1 MKVNSKNISILAT
14 ENVSIVTFND
24 IENSGDFLAD
34 IFKEV
39 ASGGVNIDMISQT
52 PPKSDLLSF
61 AFTFDDSS
69 LANLLSIIAKIKS
82 THEQI
87 TPLVSSSNVK
97 ITISSPDMITSTGFA
112 SGVFAG
118 LNKSR
123 IRSLLI
129 TTSESDISVLV
140 SSSDANNAIKA
151 IEAELSK

>member
-1 MKVNSKNISILAT
+1 MKVNSKNISITTT
-14 ENVSIVTFND
+14 ENVSIATFND
-24 IENSGDFLAD
+24 VANSGDFLAD
-34 IFKEV
+34 IFKEI
-39 ASGGVNIDMISQT
+39 AAGGVNIDMISQT

-69 LANLLSIIAKIKS
+69 LANLLSIIAKSKS
-82 THEQI
+82 PHEQI

-97 ITISSPDMITSTGFA
+97 ITISSPDMITSIGFA

-118 LNKSR
+118 LNKAG

-140 SSSDANNAIKA
+140 SSSDANSAVKAIKT
-151 IEAELSK
+151 EFYS

>member
-1 MKVNSKNISILAT
+1 MKVNSKNISISTT

-24 IENSGDFLAD
+24 VVNSSDFLAD

-69 LANLLSIIAKIKS
+69 LTSLLSIIAKIKS
-82 THEQI
+82 EHEQI

-112 SGVFAG
+112 SAVFAG
-118 LNKSR
+118 LNAAG

-140 SSSDANNAIKA
+140 SSSDANNAVKA
-151 IEAELSK
+151 IRTQISK